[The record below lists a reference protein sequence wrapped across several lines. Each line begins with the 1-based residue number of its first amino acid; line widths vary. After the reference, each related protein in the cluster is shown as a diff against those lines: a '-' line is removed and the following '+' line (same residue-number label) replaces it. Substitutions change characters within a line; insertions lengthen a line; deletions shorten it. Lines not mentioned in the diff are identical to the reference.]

1 MDQTSPG
8 APPQELSHA
17 GAVVDKAIEY
27 MLGQDLPPVAI
38 ASALLGGALGMLART
53 MDDGSILRVLE
64 NAMASVRDGDLR
76 ALDHPPA

>member
-1 MDQTSPG
+1 
-8 APPQELSHA
+8 
-17 GAVVDKAIEY
+17 VVDKAIEY